1 MSRNAALRNVMILAA
16 LLGASVAM
24 AAPPSRHA
32 GKTAALQAQVKDSDT
47 KIAAAR
53 TQNAALQAQVSQME
67 QRNAAQAKQ
76 HTEANLSGP
85 APTIPTI
92 RLHDLRHTHATLGLA
107 AGVPPKVMQE
117 RLGHSSIQITMD
129 LYSHVIPGMQ
139 ADAASKIGGL
149 LRKKAQ

>member
-76 HTEANLSGP
+76 LQQRDAEIAALQQK
-85 APTIPTI
+85 
-92 RLHDLRHTHATLGLA
+92 LRA
-107 AGVPPKVMQE
+107 AGVPASATSA
-117 RLGHSSIQITMD
+117 GH
-129 LYSHVIPGMQ
+129 P
-139 ADAASKIGGL
+139 
-149 LRKKAQ
+149 